1 MAPQDEKLVEPL
13 YSTVVFIGGLL
24 LFLMLA
30 IAILAVSGHGASV
43 GGFGDTTVC
52 ATQLNTNYGQSTADL
67 AGLPDAAAKPGV
79 DLSVNGTLQGCALNP
94 SFSQRIWYTLTTLP
108 AGLVWSGVLF
118 LLWRLTV
125 VARRFGPFTIQVAAR
140 MRLLGWFIII
150 GGVAAASVQGFAT
163 DALLNS
169 MFRGQNTFGDA
180 IPAQVSMAVPVLA
193 AVVLLTFARFVRLG
207 VAMDE
212 EIKGTV

>member
-1 MAPQDEKLVEPL
+1 
-13 YSTVVFIGGLL
+13 
-24 LFLMLA
+24 
-30 IAILAVSGHGASV
+30 
-43 GGFGDTTVC
+43 
-52 ATQLNTNYGQSTADL
+52 
-67 AGLPDAAAKPGV
+67 
-79 DLSVNGTLQGCALNP
+79 VNGTLQACASKP
-94 SFSQRIWYTLTTLP
+94 SFSQRVWYTLISFP

-150 GGVAAASVQGFAT
+150 GGVVAASVGGFAT

-180 IPAQVSMAVPVLA
+180 IPLHVSMAVPVLA
-193 AVVLLTFARFVRLG
+193 AVVLLTFARFIRLG